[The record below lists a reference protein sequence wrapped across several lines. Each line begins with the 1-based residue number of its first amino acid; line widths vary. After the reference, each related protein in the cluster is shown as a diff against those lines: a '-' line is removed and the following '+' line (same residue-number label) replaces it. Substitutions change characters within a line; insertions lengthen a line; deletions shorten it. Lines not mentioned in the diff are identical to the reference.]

1 MAHQLAPDLLQE
13 LFALRDRIAA
23 TPHGCATEL
32 VHNFASLIGR
42 NPSTVYTWLRTHAGY
57 RTGRKK
63 RADAGES
70 AISDAD
76 LDTIAGTIQGV
87 RLMRLIDVDAEI
99 AVTDHLDNVV

>member
-23 TPHGCATEL
+23 APHGCATEL

-63 RADAGES
+63 RADAGTTALRRKRCTSSQRPS
-70 AISDAD
+70 AKASVA
-76 LDTIAGTIQGV
+76 TAKP
-87 RLMRLIDVDAEI
+87 RCPRRWP
-99 AVTDHLDNVV
+99 